1 MISVQEQALVG
12 SVKDLREIR
21 LLLINGTADER
32 LWNEMIREHHYLGLG
47 KIIGARLKYLVLHDE
62 KAIGAIG
69 FNRSSKT
76 LGVRERYIGWNYQ
89 QQQNLLKHV
98 VNNTRFL
105 ILPWI
110 NVKNLASHLLSKGLK
125 EMRKD
130 WEQLYGEKPCV
141 VETFVDSDRYK
152 GTCYLAAAWQY
163 IGETRGYGKV
173 GNAFVYHGQKKK
185 VFLYVLDR
193 RFIERIRKENENGRV
208 IHDPECPT
216 LKTRARRECMMMIE
230 TMMDWSPTLLSE
242 AGITESSVKGLGK
255 RLLEYLKGFGSF
267 FARSEG
273 RENFAII
280 IKGLLS
286 DLQRKS
292 IEPIA
297 LRYAN
302 AERVRAL
309 QTFMG
314 ATSAVDD
321 ESLLVS
327 YQERL
332 AATISEDGGMINT
345 DGSDMPKKGNKSV
358 GVSRQ
363 HCGALGKVENCQAGV
378 FVGYSSS
385 KGYGLVDRRLYMP
398 KSWMGEENKA
408 RRDECHVPE
417 GLEFKTKVELAAEM
431 IDNVVKSGLFKA
443 KWVGADSNFG
453 RNKDFLKGLP
463 EGLLYFA
470 DILFNMKVFLLNDSA
485 GNSIAASSVMV
496 SGVAADDSI
505 PWKRIVLAEGAK
517 GPIITDEKCVRVYD
531 NDTDGKHKGKP
542 GEELWLYIRRFTDGK
557 LKYALCN
564 APADTPIT
572 EIRRAATMRWPI
584 EQCFEECKDDLG
596 MDHYEGRSWTLWHR
610 HMLFVFIAH
619 LFLLEV
625 RLQFK
630 KNANFDFTASP

>member
-1 MISVQEQALVG
+1 MISMQEQVLMG
-12 SVKDLREIR
+12 SVKDLGEIR
-21 LLLINGTADER
+21 LTMVSGTADEP
-32 LWNEMIREHHYLGLG
+32 LWDEMVREYHYLGLG
-47 KIIGARLKYLVLHDE
+47 KIIGPRLKYLVLHE
-62 KAIGAIG
+62 ENAIAAIG
-69 FNRSSKT
+69 FNRASKSI
-76 LGVRERYIGWNYQ
+76 GVRERYVGWSYQ
-89 QQQNLLKHV
+89 QQQDLLKHV

-105 ILPWI
+105 ILPWVK
-110 NVKNLASHLLSKGLK
+110 VKNLASYILSKGLK
-125 EMRKD
+125 EMRMD
-130 WEQLYGEKPCV
+130 WEKLYGEKPCIA
-141 VETFVDSDRYK
+141 ETFVDSDRFK
-152 GTCYLAAAWQY
+152 GTCYLAANWDY
-163 IGETRGYGKV
+163 LGETRGYGKV
-173 GNAFVYHGQKKK
+173 GDEFVYHGHKKK
-185 VFLYVLDR
+185 VFAYVLDR
-193 RFIERIRKENENGRV
+193 RFIDRIRKENENGRV

-242 AGITESSVKGLGK
+242 AGITESSVKKLGK
-255 RLLEYLKGFGSF
+255 RLLEYLQGFGSF

-297 LRYAN
+297 LRYAS
-302 AERVRAL
+302 AERVRVL
-309 QTFMG
+309 QIFMG
-314 ATSAVDD
+314 ATNAVDD
-321 ESLLVS
+321 DKLLWS

-332 AATISEDGGMINT
+332 AAAISEDGGMINT

-398 KSWMGEENKA
+398 ESWMGEENKA

-417 GLEFKTKVELAAEM
+417 DLEFKTKVELAAEM
-431 IDNVVKSGLFKA
+431 IDDVVKTGLFKA

-453 RNKDFLKGLP
+453 RNKNFLRGLP

-470 DILFNMKVFLLNDSA
+470 DILFNMKVFPLDSSA
-485 GNSIAASSVMV
+485 GNDIEAASVMV
-496 SGVAADDSI
+496 SSFAADDGI
-505 PWKRIVLAEGAK
+505 PWEKIVLAEGAK
-517 GPIITDEKCVRVYD
+517 GPIITDEKCVRVFD
-531 NDTDGKHKGKP
+531 NDTDGKHKGRP

-564 APADTPIT
+564 APTDTPIT

-625 RLQFK
+625 RTQFK
-630 KNANFDFTASP
+630 KNANSDFTASS